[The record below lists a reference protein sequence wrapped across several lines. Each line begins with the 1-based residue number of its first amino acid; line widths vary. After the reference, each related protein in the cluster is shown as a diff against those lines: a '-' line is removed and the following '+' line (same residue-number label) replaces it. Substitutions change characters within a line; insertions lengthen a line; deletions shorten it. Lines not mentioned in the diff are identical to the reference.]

1 MTIEEQK
8 QLVASKIDHAV
19 LSPLDGENEV
29 IVACSIAKKY
39 KIASVCVKPSFV
51 PLTVKELSG
60 TSIAVSTVVGFPH
73 GGTTLECKYA
83 EAEEAIKSGATEI
96 DMVINLGKLKDDD
109 FSYVQSEINK
119 ISSMVHSHNGI
130 LKVIIEAALLN
141 TKQKINA
148 CKLAEVAGAD
158 YVKTS
163 TGFAS
168 GGATIEDIQLIKVS
182 VSPKTKIKASAGI
195 KTLQQALEFINEG
208 CNRLGTSRTESI
220 LSGKEVIGAY

>member
-19 LSPLDGENEV
+19 LNPQDGDKEV
-29 IVACSIAKKY
+29 IDACIIAKKY

-51 PLTVKELSG
+51 PLTVKELEG
-60 TSIAVSTVVGFPH
+60 TSVAVCTVVGFPH
-73 GGTTLECKYA
+73 GGTTMEAKYA
-83 EAEEAIKSGATEI
+83 EAEEAIKNGATEI
-96 DMVINLGKLKDDD
+96 DMVINIGKLKDDD
-109 FSYVQSEINK
+109 FSYVQSEINR
-119 ISSMVHSHNGI
+119 ISSITHSHNGI
-130 LKVIIEAALLN
+130 LKVIIETALLN

-168 GGATIEDIQLIKVS
+168 GGATIEDVKLIKDS
-182 VSPKTKIKASAGI
+182 VSSKVKIKASAGI

-208 CNRLGTSRTESI
+208 CDRLGTSRTESI